1 VSYTNKRHFEFSYE
15 NGTTSSFLVIKANE
29 EEQVQAYQI
38 NMIRNNYI
46 DYLLPLDVRRNND
59 KVCFYYN
66 ITSKLA
72 LTQYL
77 KRVKLKKE
85 EFLKFIGDVLR
96 ALLDCRYYL
105 LKSSSILLDTDY
117 IFINPYTRSV
127 SFVYIPLCVDVDI
140 NQYLRE
146 FIIDFILNK
155 ADIDDS
161 RNDNFLQR
169 VLGYA
174 KAEMF
179 NIRDFDALI
188 KSMSVV
194 TEADFDGRAADT
206 PVIPIADLTSSCKQ
220 LHEQVKIPSKSDNR
234 SDVSGKN
241 EKSSFKVK
249 PVIATALLQVIAA
262 VAFMLGTSL
271 LKANGQGEAASYA
284 ALALIL
290 AALDILIL
298 KKMFGSNSVV
308 IKKIEDADNKVQF
321 EVPVREKNDKDN
333 AGKAVGEQSEGV
345 PPIKENTCIGQP
357 NETTLLVQ
365 PQIIFPYLK
374 SIEEG
379 KSENIIINKPD
390 FIIGRLKEHVDFVI
404 SNSAVGKVHVNITN
418 HDGKY
423 FIKDLNSK
431 NGTFINDKR
440 ITSNVEYEIINRDK
454 ISFANSEYIFIIP

>member
-1 VSYTNKRHFEFSYE
+1 VSCTNKRHFEFSYE
-15 NGTTSSFLVIKANE
+15 NGATSSFLVIKANG

-38 NMIRNNYI
+38 DMIRNNYI

-66 ITSKLA
+66 ITSKIT

-85 EFLKFIGDVLR
+85 EFLKFIGDVSR

-117 IFINPYTRSV
+117 IFINPSTRTV
-127 SFVYIPLCVDVDI
+127 SFVYIPLCVDLDI
-140 NQYLRE
+140 NQYLRQ

-161 RNDNFLQR
+161 CNDNFLQR

-174 KAEMF
+174 KTEMF
-179 NIRDFDALI
+179 NVGGFDALI
-188 KSMSVV
+188 KSMSAVI
-194 TEADFDGRAADT
+194 EADSDGGVTD
-206 PVIPIADLTSSCKQ
+206 IPIVSNADLTASCKQ
-220 LHEQVKIPSKSDNR
+220 LHEQAKIPDKNSSR
-234 SDVSGKN
+234 GDVSGQN
-241 EKSSFKVK
+241 EKSCFKAK

-262 VAFMLGTSL
+262 VAFILGISL
-271 LKANGQGEAASYA
+271 LKANDRGETASYA

-290 AALDILIL
+290 AAVDALII
-298 KKMFGSNSVV
+298 KKMFGSNAVV
-308 IKKIEDADNKVQF
+308 IKKIEDIDNKTQL
-321 EVPVREKNDKDN
+321 EMPIWEKSDKDDAN
-333 AGKAVGEQSEGV
+333 KVADEQSEGV
-345 PPIKENTCIGQP
+345 PPLKENLCPEQSY
-357 NETTLLVQ
+357 ETTLLVQ
-365 PQIIFPYLK
+365 PESVFPYLK
-374 SIEEG
+374 SIEDG
-379 KSENIIINKPD
+379 KFENIIINKPD
-390 FIIGRLKEHVDFVI
+390 FIIGRLKEHVDFVV
-404 SNSAVGKVHVNITN
+404 SNNAIGKVHVNITN

-440 ITSNVEYEIINRDK
+440 ITSNVEYEINNRDK
-454 ISFANSEYIFIIP
+454 VSFASSEYIFIIP